1 MKRNEVFNTENSS
14 SLRTSHKKKFGLGLK
29 CDENDSNGFETEE
42 QSDICQKFIHAA
54 GR

>member
-1 MKRNEVFNTENSS
+1 MKQSKVFNTENSS

-42 QSDICQKFIHAA
+42 QSDICQKFIHAV
-54 GR
+54 G